1 MKPCK
6 RVEIVIEQAQAT
18 ALLHVLDQIG
28 VPGYTVLPNARGS
41 GDRGLRSGDEL
52 TGVLT
57 NSVIVIACQEE
68 ILEDILAAVRP
79 AIQRSGGACLIS
91 DAVWLSH

>member
-6 RVEIVIEQAQAT
+6 RIEIVIEQAQAT
-18 ALLHVLDQIG
+18 ALLQVLERIG
-28 VPGYTVLPNARGS
+28 VPGYTVLPNARGC
-41 GDRGLRSGDEL
+41 GDRGRRSGDEL

-68 ILEDILAAVRP
+68 LVDGILAAVRP
-79 AIQRSGGACLIS
+79 AIRRSGGACLIS
-91 DAVWLSH
+91 DATWLSH